1 MELTEEEV
9 NGPLTNTS
17 AHPLSILLEI
27 PLEVIWSCTGHFHNL
42 TPKNPNIYPYF
53 YKRL

>member
-9 NGPLTNTS
+9 NGPLSRTS

-27 PLEVIWSCTGHFHNL
+27 PLEVIWSCTGHVLNL
-42 TPKNPNIYPYF
+42 TPKKPNIYLYF